1 MKKIAVIIAV
11 LLCSLS
17 ATGMVL
23 AQQVQQEIES
33 MIEPACILPWS
44 GGCIIPP
51 RPRPPIPPIP
61 PRSQPDIQ
69 IARGVAVNKHYLTTE
84 PALFFIYRYNYWDT
98 KMYLIV
104 DGEFYRMKQ
113 IESRY
118 DWHTRTRMF
127 KYRADDG
134 SVMVLTAQ
142 EYSGIVSVSAIF
154 KNYIITFEPIGY
166 ARGYPEPIIQET
178 EIMPVFKEVAQAMG
192 MKAGVSAETL
202 VSQAKPIAEW
212 SGEEK

>member
-1 MKKIAVIIAV
+1 MKKIAIVIAI
-11 LLCSLS
+11 LLCSS
-17 ATGMVL
+17 SIARMVF
-23 AQQVQQEIES
+23 AQQEIKLTT
-33 MIEPACILPWS
+33 EPTCILPWS

-51 RPRPPIPPIP
+51 IPRPPIPPIP
-61 PRSQPDIQ
+61 PRPQPDIQ
-69 IARGVAVNKHYLTTE
+69 IARGVAVNKYYLTTE
-84 PALFFIYRYNYWDT
+84 PVLFFIYRYNYWDT

-104 DGEFYRMKQ
+104 DGEFYRMTQ

-118 DWHTRTRMF
+118 DWQTRTRMV

-134 SVMVLTAQ
+134 NVMYLTAQ

-166 ARGYPEPIIQET
+166 TRGYPEPIIQET
-178 EIMPVFKEVAQAMG
+178 EIMPVFKELTQAMG
-192 MKAGVSAETL
+192 MKAGVSVESL

>member
-1 MKKIAVIIAV
+1 MKKIAVVIVV

-23 AQQVQQEIES
+23 AQQVQQEIKS
-33 MIEPACILPWS
+33 MIEPVCIWPWG

-61 PRSQPDIQ
+61 PRPQSDIQ
-69 IARGVAVNKHYLTTE
+69 IARGIAVNKHYLTTE
-84 PALFFIYRYNYWDT
+84 PALFFIYRYNYWDA

-104 DGEFYRMKQ
+104 DGDFYRMKQ

-118 DWHTRTRMF
+118 DWQTKTRMF
-127 KYRADDG
+127 KYRADDN

-142 EYSGIVSVSAIF
+142 EYSGMVSVSATF
-154 KNYIITFEPIGY
+154 KDYIITFEPIGY
-166 ARGYPEPIIQET
+166 TRGQPRPIIQET
-178 EIMPVFKEVAQAMG
+178 EIVPVFKELAQGIG
-192 MKAGVSAETL
+192 MKAGVSAESL
-202 VSQAKPIAEW
+202 ISQAKPIAEW
-212 SGEEK
+212 SGK

>member
-1 MKKIAVIIAV
+1 MKKIAIVMVV
-11 LLCSLS
+11 LLCSS
-17 ATGMVL
+17 SIAGIVF
-23 AQQVQQEIES
+23 AQQVQQEIKS
-33 MIEPACILPWS
+33 VIEPACIWPWS

-61 PRSQPDIQ
+61 PKPQPDIQ
-69 IARGVAVNKHYLTTE
+69 IARGVAVNKYYLTTE

-104 DGEFYRMKQ
+104 DGEFYRMEQ

-118 DWHTRTRMF
+118 DWHTKTRMF

-134 SVMVLTAQ
+134 GVMVLTAQ
-142 EYSGIVSVSAIF
+142 EYSGVVSVSAIF

-166 ARGYPEPIIQET
+166 ARRQPGPIIQET
-178 EIMPVFKEVAQAMG
+178 EIMPVFEQLAGGMG
-192 MKAGVSAETL
+192 MKAGASAESL
-202 VSQAKPIAEW
+202 ISQAKPIAEW
-212 SGEEK
+212 SGKEK

>member
-1 MKKIAVIIAV
+1 
-11 LLCSLS
+11 
-17 ATGMVL
+17 VL
-23 AQQVQQEIES
+23 AQQEIETAT
-33 MIEPACILPWS
+33 ETTCIWPWS

-51 RPRPPIPPIP
+51 RPGPPTPPIPPKP
-61 PRSQPDIQ
+61 PQPDIQ
-69 IARGVAVNKHYLTTE
+69 IARGVAVNKYYLTTE
-84 PALFFIYRYNYWDT
+84 PVLFFIYRYNYWDT

-166 ARGYPEPIIQET
+166 AREYPEPIIRET
-178 EIMPVFKEVAQAMG
+178 EIMPVFKQLTQVMG
-192 MKAGVSAETL
+192 TKAGISAESL
-202 VSQAKPIAEW
+202 ISQAKPIAEW

>member
-1 MKKIAVIIAV
+1 MKKIAVVIAI
-11 LLCSLS
+11 LLCSLG

-23 AQQVQQEIES
+23 AQQVQEIES
-33 MIEPACILPWS
+33 VAEPACIWS
-44 GGCIIPP
+44 WGNGCIIPP

-61 PRSQPDIQ
+61 PRPQPNIQ

-142 EYSGIVSVSAIF
+142 EYSGMVSVSATF
-154 KNYIITFEPIGY
+154 KDYIITFEPIGY
-166 ARGYPEPIIQET
+166 TGGRPEPIIQET
-178 EIMPVFKEVAQAMG
+178 EIIPVFKELTQDMG
-192 MKAGVSAETL
+192 AGINAESL
-202 VSQAKPIAEW
+202 LSQAKPIAEW
-212 SGEEK
+212 SGK